1 MKLSNILKTTGAFA
15 LIAGTA
21 HAQGFS
27 GTASFEYDF
36 LSSIS
41 PDGSISSNDYESTYE
56 VSNLGL
62 DIDWTSAGGYTY
74 GANAVFSYGSKAG
87 AANDDSFSSGTQV
100 DLRFGRDFGTIYAE
114 VFAGYLDSIG
124 EDNGEN
130 SIRYFGGIAASY
142 EISNNMILTGQIGY
156 LDGTEGTDDDGMDG
170 LAEAVFASIGTTYN
184 INNSIAVGL
193 NVAGASG
200 VMDDDTPRESAS
212 IWEVQAN
219 VHYIPAAY
227 PAWDIFATVSYA
239 SYFQGDDEYETLND
253 TSVGI
258 GVAYHFGATSV
269 RSAPVLPLAKWVAV
283 TAGPME

>member
-15 LIAGTA
+15 IIAGTA

-41 PDGSISSNDYESTYE
+41 PDGSISSSSYESAYE
-56 VSNLGL
+56 VYNFGL
-62 DIDWTSAGGYTY
+62 DIDWTSSGGYTY
-74 GANAVFSYGSKAG
+74 GINALSSYGSKAG
-87 AANDDSFSSGTQV
+87 AANNDSFSSGTQV
-100 DLRFGRDFGTIYAE
+100 DLRFGKNFGTIYAE
-114 VFAGYLDSIG
+114 AFVGYLDSIG
-124 EDNGEN
+124 EDNGDN

-142 EISNNMILTGQIGY
+142 AMSNNMTITGQIGY

-193 NVAGASG
+193 NIAGASG
-200 VMDDDTPRESAS
+200 VMDDSTPRNSAD

-227 PAWDIFATVSYA
+227 PGWDIYATLSYT
-239 SYFQGDDEYETLND
+239 SYLQGTEEDLLND
-253 TSVGI
+253 TSVGV
-258 GVAYHFGATSV
+258 GVAYHFGAQGV
-269 RSAPVLPLAKWVAV
+269 RSAPALPLAKWVAV